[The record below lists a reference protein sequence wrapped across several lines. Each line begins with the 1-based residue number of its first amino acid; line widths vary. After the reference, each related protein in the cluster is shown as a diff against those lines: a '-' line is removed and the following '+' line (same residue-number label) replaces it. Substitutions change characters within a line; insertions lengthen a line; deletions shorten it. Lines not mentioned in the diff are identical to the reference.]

1 MIRAKLISIA
11 APLAVLAIAIAAP
24 GSASA
29 LRSGQRCKVA
39 DDARYERHGYACVKA
54 KGGEYRLAAI
64 AAEPAILPLRQP
76 G

>member
-39 DDARYERHGYACVKA
+39 DAAR
-54 KGGEYRLAAI
+54 
-64 AAEPAILPLRQP
+64 
-76 G
+76 